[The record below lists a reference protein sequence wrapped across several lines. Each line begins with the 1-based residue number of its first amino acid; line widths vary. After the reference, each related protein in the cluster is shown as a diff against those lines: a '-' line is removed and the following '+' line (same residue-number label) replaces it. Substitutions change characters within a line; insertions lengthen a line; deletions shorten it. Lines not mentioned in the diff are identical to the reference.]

1 MYKNIIFDV
10 GEVLFSYGWKEAL
23 MLAGAS
29 YEDALML
36 GKDLFDN
43 PLWGELDLA
52 VRPYF
57 EVVDELSSCYPAHK
71 DAITSFL
78 TNVEVMP
85 KSRPVIWE
93 LLKRLKEKGYKLYL
107 LSNYS
112 EYMFSRHTAGRP
124 FMEVIDGAMVS
135 YMVHINKPDRGIYE
149 ALLKKYDLDASESL
163 FFDDKLENVEG
174 ARKCG
179 IDAIQVTD
187 EPMLAG
193 ELIKLLSVK

>member
-29 YEDALML
+29 YEDALIL
-36 GKDLFDN
+36 GKNLFDD
-43 PLWGELDLA
+43 PVWGELDLG
-52 VRPYF
+52 VRPYW
-57 EVVDELSSCYPAHK
+57 EVVDELSSKYPPFKAV
-71 DAITSFL
+71 ITQFL

-93 LLKRLKEKGYKLYL
+93 LVKQLKGKGYKLYL

-124 FMEVIDGAMVS
+124 FMDEIDGAIVS
-135 YMVHINKPDRGIYE
+135 YMVNINKPDRGIYE
-149 ALLKKYDLDASESL
+149 ALLNKYNLNASECL

-174 ARKCG
+174 ARACG
-179 IDAIQVTD
+179 IDAIQVLD

-193 ELIKLLSVK
+193 ELIKLIRG